1 MPTHDLVIQE
11 NYGLFNFTNPV
22 MPPERFDIAD
32 DLYIGKID
40 NRAAKIVLDFGE
52 PKGYESEGP
61 YRQGGYFYAFVRIV
75 PEPSEMHSW
84 DTDQRLQTV
93 IALSRL
99 VRPTSISFRN
109 AGRIRYN
116 DNGTVRHGY
125 PAWLRGVDPD
135 PWLPEDSTKY
145 RDWLIEA
152 EMAEVKALFES
163 MFASTLPVRLS
174 RAFFYN
180 EYAARTYYGEVRWV
194 LVCTALECLLNTD
207 PYHSGAQFR
216 ERVPLVASHV
226 NIAFTEDEARK
237 AWSMRSHLSH
247 GGATGRLTPPEE
259 EVYKKLEIVLR
270 GMLKK
275 AILDNV
281 FASIFADD
289 NRIRAAWPII
299 IGGKSI

>member
-11 NYGLFNFTNPV
+11 NYGLFNFNNPIR
-22 MPPERFDIAD
+22 PPERFDIAD
-32 DLYIGKID
+32 DLFIGKID
-40 NRAAKIVLDFGE
+40 SRTAKIVLDFGD
-52 PKGYESEGP
+52 PKGYKIDAP
-61 YRQGGYFYAFVRIV
+61 HRQGGYFYAFVRIV
-75 PEPSEMHSW
+75 REPASMHRW
-84 DTDQRLQTV
+84 DTDQRLQTA

-99 VRPTSISFRN
+99 VKPTSISFRN
-109 AGRIRYN
+109 AGRVRYN
-116 DNGTVRHGY
+116 NDGTVKHAY

-145 RDWLIEA
+145 RDWLIES
-152 EMAEVKALFES
+152 EMDEVKALFES
-163 MFASTLPVRLS
+163 MAACTLPVRVS

-194 LVCTALECLLNTD
+194 LVCTALESLLNTD

-216 ERVPLVASHV
+216 ERVPLVASNA
-226 NIAFTEDEARK
+226 NIPFTEDEARK

-270 GMLKK
+270 GVLKK
-275 AILDNV
+275 AILDSD
-281 FASIFADD
+281 FASTFADD
-289 NRIRAAWPII
+289 SRIRANWPVFIS
-299 IGGKSI
+299 GKSI